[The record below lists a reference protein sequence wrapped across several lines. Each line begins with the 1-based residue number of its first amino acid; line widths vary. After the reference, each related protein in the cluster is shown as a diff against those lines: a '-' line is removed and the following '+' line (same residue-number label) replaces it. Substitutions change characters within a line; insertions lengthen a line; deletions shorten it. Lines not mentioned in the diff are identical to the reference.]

1 MGALLHD
8 RNDCGEKARDRR
20 GESGLPGDPD
30 KAANAPYAASNAL
43 AWTYDATTGNLT
55 DVSFPRGVVNQFGN
69 FIVRGYPQTVI
80 LAAGSAQPRTIAYTW
95 HPTMNAVLTRT
106 EASVLGAGNKE
117 TIFDY
122 DDPAASGDDPAVYN
136 ESPTQLLYRRIEKGY
151 RKVPEGT
158 VASYEYVTALTYN
171 AGGRVL
177 SIDGPRSGTGDT
189 TTFAY
194 DATTSDLLS
203 VTRPLVGA
211 TVFSNFDAAGNP
223 RKLTDV
229 NGQEQTLVYTIR
241 GRIKEIHNAADSSV
255 RTVTYNV
262 AGLPATRTDEDGVTE
277 TYAYD
282 AYGNIRRVT
291 DAEGNISQ
299 TVYHYTG
306 ILAAQRYMTP
316 ASEITRER
324 TWNYTGSDYPGL
336 IYKAIEG
343 DGTFTRTQYDAS
355 GNVRTVVD
363 PNGNQTDYA
372 YDAFNRVISITR
384 PGNAVTHFEYDVQ
397 GNLAKVVDPEG
408 DPANPALGH
417 TTTYTYDVVDYGV
430 KPTLFTFT
438 PESTT
443 GAVEGVGG
451 RFCEHCNSWLPRQ
464 KSIFSPGRQGAVFC
478 DLICSYAVAQR
489 VPAKRA

>member
-241 GRIKEIHNAADSSV
+241 GRIKEIHNAADSSA
-255 RTVTYNV
+255 RTVTYGV
-262 AGLPATRTDEDGVTE
+262 AGLPTMQTDEDGATRAIP
-277 TYAYD
+277 T
-282 AYGNIRRVT
+282 T
-291 DAEGNISQ
+291 
-299 TVYHYTG
+299 
-306 ILAAQRYMTP
+306 TP
-316 ASEITRER
+316 
-324 TWNYTGSDYPGL
+324 TGSPG
-336 IYKAIEG
+336 A
-343 DGTFTRTQYDAS
+343 
-355 GNVRTVVD
+355 
-363 PNGNQTDYA
+363 
-372 YDAFNRVISITR
+372 
-384 PGNAVTHFEYDVQ
+384 
-397 GNLAKVVDPEG
+397 
-408 DPANPALGH
+408 
-417 TTTYTYDVVDYGV
+417 
-430 KPTLFTFT
+430 
-438 PESTT
+438 
-443 GAVEGVGG
+443 
-451 RFCEHCNSWLPRQ
+451 
-464 KSIFSPGRQGAVFC
+464 
-478 DLICSYAVAQR
+478 
-489 VPAKRA
+489 